1 MSDSLRELLAVV
13 IITHNRRQDLARTLD
28 RMLAL
33 PESPPLIVIDNAS
46 TDGTPAMLRQRYPQ
60 VRAIALDRNFGGA
73 ARNLGARVAGT
84 RYIALCD
91 DDSWWEPGAL
101 PLALQTMERHPQIA
115 ALCGRVQLGEQRRV
129 DPVCELM
136 AASPLPREAMPGP
149 VLLGFVACA
158 TVFRTAAFL
167 AAGGCRE
174 PFFVGGEEELLA
186 LDLTALGWRVVY
198 LPEMVVRHFPSPQ
211 RDPAGRRRIVRR
223 NALWVAWLRLPW
235 IEALGASWQICRAAR
250 REGQLSAVLR
260 DALREWRWIV
270 RERRLLPPPLLAWR
284 RLLSAAEAPAASDAS
299 ASSAAA
305 WIDPRDR
312 P

>member
-1 MSDSLRELLAVV
+1 MSESLRELLAVV

-28 RMLAL
+28 RMLSL
-33 PESPPLIVIDNAS
+33 PESPSLIVIDNAS
-46 TDGTPAMLRQRYPQ
+46 TDGTPAMLTQRYPQ
-60 VRAIALDRNFGGA
+60 VRAIALDRNLGGA
-73 ARNLGARVAGT
+73 ARNIGARVAGT
-84 RYIALCD
+84 PYIALCD

-101 PLALQTMERHPQIA
+101 PRALQTLERTPQIA
-115 ALCGRVQLGEQRRV
+115 ALCGRVQHGEQRRI
-129 DPVCELM
+129 DPVCDLM
-136 AASPLPREAMPGP
+136 AASPLPRTAMPGP

-211 RDPAGRRRIVRR
+211 RDPAARRRIVRR

-235 IEALGASWQICRAAR
+235 DEAMAASWQICRDAR
-250 REGQLSAVLR
+250 TEGQLMPVLR

-270 RERRLLPPPLLAWR
+270 RERRVLPPQLLAWR
-284 RLLSAAEAPAASDAS
+284 RLLSVAAAPAAPAEP
-299 ASSAAA
+299 AAA
-305 WIDPRDR
+305 WIDPQDR